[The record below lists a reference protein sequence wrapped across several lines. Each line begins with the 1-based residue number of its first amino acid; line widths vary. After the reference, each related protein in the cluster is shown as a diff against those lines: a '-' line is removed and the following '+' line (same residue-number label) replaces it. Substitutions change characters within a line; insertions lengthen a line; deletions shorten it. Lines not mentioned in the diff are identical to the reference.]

1 MYTKLN
7 AMLTTHHKI
16 LIVEDNESDADLV
29 IRELRKNELH
39 FTTRL
44 VETRQG
50 FEESLE
56 NFEPNIIISDYS
68 LPAFNGLTAFHI
80 KQLKCP
86 NTPFIM
92 ISGTLGEETAVEM
105 IKNGV
110 TDYVLKDKLL
120 TLTPKIAR
128 ALKEAKEHEEKR
140 LLDEEL
146 RIHCERLRE
155 IALMQSHV
163 VRVPIAHIMGL
174 FSLFK
179 FDNPQDPVNAE
190 ILSMLKAAADSFD
203 IIIHEIVKKT
213 EEIGMHS

>member
-1 MYTKLN
+1 
-7 AMLTTHHKI
+7 
-16 LIVEDNESDADLV
+16 
-29 IRELRKNELH
+29 
-39 FTTRL
+39 
-44 VETRQG
+44 
-50 FEESLE
+50 
-56 NFEPNIIISDYS
+56 
-68 LPAFNGLTAFHI
+68 
-80 KQLKCP
+80 
-86 NTPFIM
+86 
-92 ISGTLGEETAVEM
+92 M

-110 TDYVLKDKLL
+110 TDYVLKDKLF

>member
-29 IRELRKNELH
+29 IRELRKNGLH

-50 FEESLE
+50 FETALKD
-56 NFEPNIIISDYS
+56 FEPNIILSDYS
-68 LPAFNGLTAFHI
+68 LPLFDGLSAFYF
-80 KQLKCP
+80 KQMKCP
-86 NTPFIM
+86 DIPFIM
-92 ISGTLGEETAVEM
+92 MSGTLGEETAVEM
-105 IKNGV
+105 IKGGV
-110 TDYVLKDKLL
+110 TDYVLKDKLF
-120 TLTPKIAR
+120 TLTPKIDR
-128 ALKEAKEHEEKR
+128 ALKEAKDRHEKR
-140 LLDEEL
+140 VIDEEL
-146 RIHCERLRE
+146 KVQNEKLRE